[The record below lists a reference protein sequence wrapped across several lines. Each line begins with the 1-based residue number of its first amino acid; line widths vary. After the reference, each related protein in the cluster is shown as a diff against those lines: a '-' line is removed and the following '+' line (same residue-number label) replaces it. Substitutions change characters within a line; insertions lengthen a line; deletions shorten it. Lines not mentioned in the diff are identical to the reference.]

1 MNMLEEIT
9 EQYTT
14 KQKNIITNDWC
25 DTLNSFSKN
34 KNLYLYNRVG
44 PLVVGIWLKMGRL
57 SRYYYPIYYVH
68 NLCNEFPYAAL
79 TISLRLEGRMI
90 KPEQHNEMYMKEAE
104 SLVQKAYIPIAGD
117 LSIDDIIE
125 GYERY
130 FENPI
135 LDSFLEYE
143 DLALICGWTKDKN
156 RIEYALKV
164 VYDQLK
170 LWPEERYFSKF
181 DGFENWFEILEK
193 RVWDGD
199 ELNRIYENELLNHKL
214 TKIRERKIIV

>member
-1 MNMLEEIT
+1 MREEIT

-14 KQKNIITNDWC
+14 KQKRIITNDWC
-25 DTLNSFSKN
+25 EALPSLTKH
-34 KNLYLYNRVG
+34 KNLEIHNHVG
-44 PLVVGIWLKMGRL
+44 PLVVSIYLNMGRR
-57 SRYYYPIYYVH
+57 SVYYEPFYCVH
-68 NLCNEFPYAAL
+68 NLCRRFPVL
-79 TISLRLEGRMI
+79 TATLRLEGRMI
-90 KPEQHNEMYMKEAE
+90 KPEQHDEMYLKEAE
-104 SLVQKAYIPIAGD
+104 SLVQKAYIPIDGD
-117 LSIDDIIE
+117 LSVDDIIG

-164 VYDQLK
+164 VYEQLR
-170 LWPEERYFSKF
+170 LWPEERYFSKYGGFKRWF
-181 DGFENWFEILEK
+181 DMLEE
-193 RVWDGD
+193 RTWDGD

-214 TKIRERKIIV
+214 TKIPERKMIV

>member
-1 MNMLEEIT
+1 MLEEIT

-14 KQKNIITNDWC
+14 NQKRIITNDWC
-25 DTLNSFSKN
+25 EALPCFVKD

-44 PLVVGIWLKMGRL
+44 PLVVGIWLKMGRTN
-57 SRYYYPIYYVH
+57 RFYVPTYYVH

-79 TISLRLEGRMI
+79 TVSLRLEGRMI

-104 SLVQKAYIPIAGD
+104 SLVQKAYIPIDGD
-117 LSIDDIIE
+117 LSVDDIIE

-164 VYDQLK
+164 VYEQLR
-170 LWPEERYFSKF
+170 LWPEERYFSKHGGFKRWF
-181 DGFENWFEILEK
+181 DMLEE
-193 RVWDGD
+193 RTWDGD
-199 ELNRIYENELLNHKL
+199 KLNRTFENELLNHKL
-214 TKIRERKIIV
+214 TKIPERKMIV